1 MQRPSPRYRKE
12 GYGRERDKRKVDE
25 VGQSFVE
32 IVRGQKDSG
41 SKSDKGGGDTSLS
54 MWQRWGGVEV
64 VDNGQERVV
73 ETLSSGPRVYGMA
86 KPKKVSFKQPLVEI
100 IRGQAY
106 GSFDRL
112 SLCVDLGPVEVYSSG
127 KQKSN
132 KETFLASSL
141 RVSNV
146 NRVKS
151 NEGEAF
157 LSSSDEELVQDSVE
171 VERNF
176 VLFMPKNLLMN
187 SDSLEEEE
195 GLEHDRRMDF
205 SSEVD
210 VSEVEEVENYA
221 GSVAGDGEDEV
232 VVVNSAGRIAGDSEE
247 ELVRATIAVERK
259 PGKSKVK
266 VGNEAIHSKHISSK
280 IRKCKHRLKIRNSKS
295 LGV

>member
-1 MQRPSPRYRKE
+1 MQRPSPGYRKE

-54 MWQRWGGVEV
+54 MFWESAQVEKGLTQVEKGLTKKMGIKVRKVLNKQRKKDDSDRAFVVKGVFEK
-64 VDNGQERVV
+64 GKQKWER
-73 ETLSSGPRVYGMA
+73 
-86 KPKKVSFKQPLVEI
+86 
-100 IRGQAY
+100 
-106 GSFDRL
+106 
-112 SLCVDLGPVEVYSSG
+112 PVEVYSSG

-171 VERNF
+171 VKRNF

-205 SSEVD
+205 SSQVD
-210 VSEVEEVENYA
+210 VSEVEEVENCA
-221 GSVAGDGEDEV
+221 GSVTGDGEDEV

-266 VGNEAIHSKHISSK
+266 VGNEAIHSKHVSSK
-280 IRKCKHRLKIRNSKS
+280 IRKCKHRLKIRNSKC